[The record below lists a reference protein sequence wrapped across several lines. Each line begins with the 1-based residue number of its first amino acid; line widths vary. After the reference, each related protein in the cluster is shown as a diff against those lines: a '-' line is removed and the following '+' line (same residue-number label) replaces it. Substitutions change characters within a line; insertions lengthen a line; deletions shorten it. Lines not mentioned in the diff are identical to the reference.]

1 LHIRRLAVAAFA
13 AALIPAIAEADPV
26 SLALHSTEN
35 GGSVSL
41 VSTSAPLPPGS
52 PTVWGTITL
61 PTVGAAVVLSV
72 SGLTP
77 GTDYLMEVIVQNAGS
92 AWDTL
97 RAELFDA
104 AGDGNDGAD
113 PGMMPGYVPTGYSTS
128 NETDGLSFAQRSG
141 LQRSAV
147 WQGGAAGVT
156 ADEGTNRG
164 DILMFTGLSG
174 AAGILRVNFG
184 MRDYTEG
191 PLVIR
196 LSAEDGM
203 MPTPEHASM
212 LLLATGLA
220 GIAAARRRQKARAP
234 RA

>member
-1 LHIRRLAVAAFA
+1 LHIRRLAAAAFA

-41 VSTSAPLPPGS
+41 ISTSAPLPPNS
-52 PTVWGTITL
+52 PIVWGTITL
-61 PTVGAAVVLSV
+61 PAVGAAVVLSV

-77 GTDYLMEVIVQNAGS
+77 GSDYLMEVVIQNGGA

-97 RAELFDA
+97 RAEVFDV
-104 AGDGNDGAD
+104 AGDGNDGPDA
-113 PGMMPGYVPTGYSTS
+113 GMPGYVPSGYSTS
-128 NETDGLSFAQRSG
+128 NETDGLSFAPRSG
-141 LQRSAV
+141 LQRSAA
-147 WQGGAAGVT
+147 WNGGAGGVT

-184 MRDYTEG
+184 MRDYTEA
-191 PLVIR
+191 PFVIR

-203 MPTPEHASM
+203 MPTPEPASM
-212 LLLATGLA
+212 LLLGTGLA
-220 GIAAARRRQKARAP
+220 GLAAVRRRQKARGHKV
-234 RA
+234 

>member
-1 LHIRRLAVAAFA
+1 LHIRRLAAAIVATAF
-13 AALIPAIAEADPV
+13 IPAIAEADPV

-52 PTVWGTITL
+52 PMVWGTITL

-77 GTDYLMEVIVQNAGS
+77 GADYLMEVVVQNAGS

-97 RAELFDA
+97 RAELFDV
-104 AGDGNDGAD
+104 AGDGNDGSD
-113 PGMMPGYVPTGYSTS
+113 PGTMPGYVPANYSTS

-141 LQRSAV
+141 LQRSAA
-147 WQGGAAGVT
+147 WEGGAGGVT

-174 AAGILRVNFG
+174 AAGILRINFG

-191 PLVIR
+191 PFVIR
-196 LSAEDGM
+196 LSAQDGM
-203 MPTPEHASM
+203 TPSPEPASM

-220 GIAAARRRQKARAP
+220 GIAAARRRRNARAP

>member
-1 LHIRRLAVAAFA
+1 MHIRRLAVAAFA

-41 VSTSAPLPPGS
+41 VSTSAPLPPSS
-52 PTVWGTITL
+52 PIVWGTITL

-77 GTDYLMEVIVQNAGS
+77 GTDYLMEVVVQNGGA

-97 RAELFDA
+97 RAELFDF

-113 PGMMPGYVPTGYSTS
+113 MGSMPGYVPTNYSTS

-147 WQGGAAGVT
+147 WEGGAGGVR

-184 MRDYTEG
+184 MRDYTEA
-191 PLVIR
+191 PFVIR

-203 MPTPEHASM
+203 MPTPEPTSM

-220 GIAAARRRQKARAP
+220 GIAARRRRQNARAP
-234 RA
+234 KV

>member
-1 LHIRRLAVAAFA
+1 MHIRRLAVAAFA

-41 VSTSAPLPPGS
+41 ISTNSPLPPGAAN
-52 PTVWGTITL
+52 TWGTITL
-61 PTVGAAVVLSV
+61 PAVGAAVVLSV

-77 GTDYLMEVIVQNAGS
+77 GTDYLMEVIVENGGA

-97 RAELFDA
+97 RAELFDMS
-104 AGDGNDGAD
+104 GDGNDSPD
-113 PGMMPGYVPTGYSTS
+113 PGMMPGYLPTGYSTS

-147 WQGGAAGVT
+147 WEGGVGGVT

-184 MRDYTEG
+184 MRDYTEA
-191 PLVIR
+191 PFVIR

-203 MPTPEHASM
+203 MPAPEPTSM
-212 LLLATGLA
+212 LLLGTGLA
-220 GIAAARRRQKARAP
+220 GIAGLRRRQKARASK
-234 RA
+234 A